1 MKEESHKKQTSKT
14 KKKKKRVS
22 VSNIIL
28 TVILLVG
35 LSVMLYPTVSDW
47 WNSRHASQA
56 IANYVEA
63 VTGMDPELKEE
74 MLEAARQYNASLSPG
89 VHFKLTEEEYAKYE
103 ALLDLTGTGIMGY
116 IQIPS
121 INVNLPVYHGT
132 EESVLQVAVGHIAG
146 SSLPVGGEGSHC
158 VVSGHRGL
166 PTARLFTDLDDLGEG
181 DIFML
186 NVLEETVTYE
196 IDQIRI
202 VLPEEVDDLAIVP
215 GKDYCTMVTCTP
227 YGINTHRMLVRGHRI
242 GNLDN
247 SVVVVSADAARIPT
261 YYVIPAVGIPL
272 LFVTLVIMLLR
283 SGRKR
288 PGKSQQEMLDALKQ
302 QEDSHTGE
310 EE

>member
-1 MKEESHKKQTSKT
+1 MKEERHKKQKV
-14 KKKKKRVS
+14 KKNKQKRIS

-28 TVILLVG
+28 TVILLAG
-35 LSVMLYPTVSDW
+35 ISVMLYPTVSDW
-47 WNSRHASQA
+47 WNSRHATRA
-56 IANYVEA
+56 IANYMEA
-63 VTGMDPELKEE
+63 VTGMDPELKAE
-74 MLEAARQYNASLSPG
+74 MLQAAVQYNASLSPG
-89 VHFKLTEEEYAKYE
+89 VHFKLTEEEYGKYE
-103 ALLDLTGTGIMGY
+103 SLLDLTGNGIMGY

-132 EESVLQVAVGHIAG
+132 EESVLQVAIGHIAG

-166 PTARLFTDLDDLGEG
+166 PSARLFTDLDDLGVG

-186 NVLEETVTYE
+186 NVLEETLTYE

-202 VLPEEVDDLAIVP
+202 VLPEEVDDLAIVS
-215 GKDYCTMVTCTP
+215 GEDYCTLVTCTP

-242 GNLDN
+242 DN
-247 SVVVVSADAARIPT
+247 IDDSVIVVSADASRIPT

-272 LFVTLVIMLLR
+272 LFVTLVIMLFR

-288 PGKSQQEMLDALKQ
+288 PGKNQQEMLEALKRQ
-302 QEDSHTGE
+302 GSEEDSE
-310 EE
+310 

>member
-1 MKEESHKKQTSKT
+1 MKEESRKNQKT
-14 KKKKKRVS
+14 KRKKKKKIS

-28 TVILLVG
+28 TVILLAG
-35 LSVMLYPTVSDW
+35 ISVMLYPTVSDW

-63 VTGMDPELKEE
+63 VTGMDQELKTQ
-74 MLEAARQYNASLSPG
+74 MLEAARQYNASLSAG
-89 VHFKLTEEEYAKYE
+89 VHFKLTEEEYAEYE
-103 ALLDLTGTGIMGY
+103 SLLDLTGSGIMGY

-132 EESVLQVAVGHIAG
+132 EESILQVAVGHIAG
-146 SSLPVGGEGSHC
+146 SSLPVGGEGTHC

-166 PTARLFTDLDDLGEG
+166 PTARLFTDLDDLGVG
-181 DIFML
+181 DVFTL
-186 NVLEETVTYE
+186 NVLEETLTYE
-196 IDQIRI
+196 VDQIRI
-202 VLPEEVDDLAIVP
+202 VLPEEVDDLAIVS

-242 GNLDN
+242 DN
-247 SVVVVSADAARIPT
+247 IDNNVIVVSAEASRIPS

-288 PGKSQQEMLDALKQ
+288 PKKSQQELLDALKQ
-302 QEDSHTGE
+302 QDSGDS
-310 EE
+310 